1 MRRAEATANRNAAIE
16 GALSSL
22 GTAAL
27 GIDKMIDLYRTPKNK
42 SAEVQ
47 KAFNSFQDAQS
58 KIPAGALTKQQS
70 QDLGY
75 NILMGDWN

>member
-1 MRRAEATANRNAAIE
+1 
-16 GALSSL
+16 
-22 GTAAL
+22 
-27 GIDKMIDLYRTPKNK
+27 MIDLYRTPKNK
-42 SAEVQ
+42 TVEVK
-47 KAFNSFQDAQS
+47 KALNSFQDAQS